1 MSHPFGG
8 DGKGHPISP
17 ALRQA
22 LRSADAQHR
31 ASLEALRDAVCE
43 YVDDLRDRG
52 VASGDIAAAIRQ
64 RVTDLRSSGE
74 MTGPGILADGL
85 VDEMVN
91 SCLEPAE

>member
-1 MSHPFGG
+1 MSHSANGG
-8 DGKGHPISP
+8 GQGHPISP

-31 ASLEALRDAVCE
+31 ASLEALRDAICE

-52 VASGDIAAAIRQ
+52 VESREIVTAIHH
-64 RVTDLRSSGE
+64 RVTDLRSSGAI
-74 MTGPGILADGL
+74 TGPGILVDGI